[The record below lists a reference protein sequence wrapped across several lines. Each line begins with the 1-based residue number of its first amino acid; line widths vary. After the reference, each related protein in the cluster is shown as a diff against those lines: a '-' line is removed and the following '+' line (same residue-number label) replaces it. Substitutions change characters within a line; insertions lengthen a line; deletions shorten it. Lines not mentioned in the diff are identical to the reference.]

1 MVDPATALGI
11 ATAGV
16 ILFLL
21 PAMCLFFGGLPPRR
35 DTVWLA
41 AIAIASVA
49 MATVEW
55 MLLGQ
60 PPALAL
66 FQGTLAAVAVLTVA
80 SIGIRAGRRPLLAV
94 ILGLWLVVVVVPLG
108 FALFDIEHGLIAAGI
123 GTLDFAG
130 ACVLGVIPGTAAI
143 AMALALRWTRSPAI
157 DLPRR
162 PRWLLLLCAVLGA
175 LGFLAVAVGAELV
188 IDETT
193 TVLVVN
199 TLLGLTG
206 GAIGWTAAQV
216 ANVHRASIAG
226 AVAGAFAGI
235 MVVLPASPWL
245 EPVAV
250 LVLAVIAAIL
260 GHITA
265 IAFRRRDE
273 KRAWASLIG
282 ICLAPAAVG
291 IIAAGIVATGPGLLY
306 SGHAD
311 LAEAQLQGLAVVLV
325 ASFAAT
331 LAIAWSVYAIGDRVV
346 SASRR

>member
-1 MVDPATALGI
+1 MIDPATAVGL

-16 ILFLL
+16 ILFLC
-21 PAMCLFFGGLPPRR
+21 PAMALFFGGLPTRR
-35 DTVWLA
+35 DAAWLGA
-41 AIAIASVA
+41 FALASVA
-49 MATVEW
+49 VATGEW

-66 FQGTLAAVAVLTVA
+66 LQGALAAAAVLTVA

-94 ILGLWLVVVVVPLG
+94 ILGLWLVAVVVPLG
-108 FALFDIEHGLIAAGI
+108 FALFDVEDGWIAAGI

-143 AMALALRWTRSPAI
+143 AMALALRWTRAPVI
-157 DLPRR
+157 DQPRR
-162 PRWLLLLCAVLGA
+162 PWWLFLCCAIAGV

-193 TVLVVN
+193 MVLVVN
-199 TLLGLTG
+199 TLLGVTG
-206 GAIGWTAAQV
+206 GIIGWTAAQV
-216 ANVHRASIAG
+216 ANVHRASVAG
-226 AVAGAFAGI
+226 VVAGAFAGI
-235 MVVLPASPWL
+235 LVVLPASPWL

-250 LVLAVIAAIL
+250 LVLAVIASIV

-282 ICLAPAAVG
+282 ICLVPAAIG
-291 IIAAGIVATGPGLLY
+291 MIAAGIVANGQGLLY

-311 LAEAQLQGLAVVLV
+311 LAEAQLQGLAIVLV
-325 ASFAAT
+325 VSFAAT
-331 LAIAWSVYAIGDRVV
+331 LAIAWPAYAIGGRIV
-346 SASRR
+346 SAVRR